1 MSVGASDRSIKASI
15 KAWRALDI
23 LANAQA
29 AVTAKLRT
37 HGRAMLLAGLVPAA
51 AATFLFIWTVEAYWA
66 AIGFPI
72 GGFAVLGSAL
82 AIGFALTSLVVGRMV
97 RLALDLEAASN
108 FPRGF
113 SVGANDLHVAL
124 TTAALFLVAGVT
136 FVLWRAIELVIAA
149 AFIAPGSEA
158 IALPVEALARAGVL
172 IAMFYLSGRLAILI
186 PAIASGD
193 GIKPSAAWQATEGHA
208 SILFIVCLG
217 VPSAVGLVFIAPV
230 LMAIGALPWPAPD
243 AFGRIEAMVSETRRA
258 MLFLG
263 PLLFLG
269 LITAWMFA
277 AAGLACAWQA
287 LKDSGAS
294 HRAPG

>member
-1 MSVGASDRSIKASI
+1 MSVGVSERSI
-15 KAWRALDI
+15 KAWRVLEIA
-23 LANAQA
+23 ANAQA
-29 AVTAKLRT
+29 AVTAKLRS

-51 AATFLFIWTVEAYWA
+51 TGAALFIWTVEAYWA

-72 GGFAVLGSAL
+72 GGLAVLGSTL
-82 AIGFALTSLVVGRMV
+82 AIGFALTSLAVGRMV
-97 RLALDLEAASN
+97 RLALDLEAAPN

-113 SVGANDLHVAL
+113 AVGANDLHVAL
-124 TTAALFLVAGVT
+124 ATAALFLVAGLT
-136 FVLWRAIELVIAA
+136 LALWRAIELVVTA

-172 IAMFYLSGRLAILI
+172 IVLFYLSGRLAILI
-186 PAIASGD
+186 PTIASGD
-193 GIKPSAAWQATEGHA
+193 GIKPSVAWQATEGHA
-208 SILFIVCLG
+208 CILFIVCLG
-217 VPSAVGLVFIAPV
+217 VPCAVGLVFIGPV
-230 LMAIGALPWPAPD
+230 LMAVGALPWPAPD
-243 AFGRIEAMVSETRRA
+243 AFARIEAMVSEARRT

-269 LITAWMFA
+269 LLTAWMFA